1 MSDPN
6 PYSTPGAR
14 VQDRPEPVDRRFRWK
29 AVLVGAA
36 TDIAASTVTGIVL
49 VVLAALLA
57 GPTEGGAEESVAR
70 LSESWTFL
78 MVSMIFGGACT
89 VLGGYVAGRIARHSF
104 LKHALAAG
112 ALSLVIGIA
121 LFRGDDG
128 PYAGLLA
135 FLGYGLHLPL
145 ALLGGWLAGRRNMR
159 A

>member
-14 VQDRPEPVDRRFRWK
+14 VEDRPEPVDRRFRWK

-36 TDIAASTVTGIVL
+36 IDIAASTVTGIAL
-49 VVLAALLA
+49 VVVAALLT
-57 GPTEGGAEESVAR
+57 GPAQGGAEESVAR

-78 MVSMIFGGACT
+78 MISMILGGACT
-89 VLGGYVAGRIARHSF
+89 VLEGYVAERIARHSF
-104 LKHALAAG
+104 LKHALVAG
-112 ALSLVIGIA
+112 ALSLVVGLA
-121 LFRGDDG
+121 LFHGDEG

-145 ALLGGWLAGRRNMR
+145 ALLGGWLAGQRYVR